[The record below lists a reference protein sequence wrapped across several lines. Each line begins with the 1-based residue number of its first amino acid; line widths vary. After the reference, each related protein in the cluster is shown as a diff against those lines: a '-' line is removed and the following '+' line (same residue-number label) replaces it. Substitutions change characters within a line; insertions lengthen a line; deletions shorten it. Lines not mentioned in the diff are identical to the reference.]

1 MDKSAF
7 GARVR
12 EFRRQAKL
20 SSDALSEICD
30 CTPVSIRQIES
41 GSRLPSVP
49 KLVKICNGLQVSPND
64 LLGPEVPMVDD
75 KSSHYLSDERWKEI
89 SRRVRQLSISKYNAT
104 CSVIETLL
112 CNIEK
117 L

>member
-1 MDKSAF
+1 MDKTAF

-12 EFRRQAKL
+12 EFRRQAQL
-20 SSDALSEICD
+20 TSDELSELCD

-41 GSRLPSVP
+41 GARLPSVP
-49 KLVKICNGLQVSPND
+49 KLVNLCNGLQVSPND
-64 LLGPEVPMVDD
+64 LLGAEVLPV
-75 KSSHYLSDERWKEI
+75 SGESGALADERWREI
-89 SRRVRQLSISKYNAT
+89 SMRIRRLPVGKYNAA
-104 CSVIETLL
+104 CSVIESLL

>member
-1 MDKSAF
+1 MDKAAF

-20 SSDALSEICD
+20 SSDALSELCD

-41 GSRLPSVP
+41 GARLPSVP
-49 KLVKICNGLQVSPND
+49 KLVNLCNGLQVSPND
-64 LLGPEVPMVDD
+64 LLGPEVLPVED
-75 KSSHYLSDERWKEI
+75 KSRGNLFDERWREI
-89 SRRVRQLSISKYNAT
+89 STRMRRLPVTKYNAA
-104 CSVIETLL
+104 CSVMEALL

>member
-1 MDKSAF
+1 MDKTAF

-12 EFRRQAKL
+12 EYRRQAKL
-20 SSDALSEICD
+20 TSDELSELCD

-41 GSRLPSVP
+41 GARLPSVP
-49 KLVKICNGLQVSPND
+49 KLVNLCNGLQVSPND
-64 LLGPEVPMVDD
+64 LLGAEILLVRDGENGL
-75 KSSHYLSDERWKEI
+75 LSDERWREI
-89 SRRVRQLSISKYNAT
+89 SLRVRRLSASKFNAA